1 VKTLRNLLPHLLILM
16 TVVLMWNR
24 CTSGGNSDR
33 EHTLKVYNWADYI
46 DESVLTEFEQWYE
59 QQTGEQVHVVYQT
72 FDINE
77 TMLTQIE
84 KGKED
89 YDLVCPSDY
98 MIERMMNLGLLLPID
113 TTLTGEVNYLNN
125 VSPYISKEM
134 GSITAESG
142 ARLNEYTIGYMWG
155 TTGILY
161 NADSVGYDDVQS
173 WAVLWNPAYK
183 GKILMK
189 DSGRD
194 TYAAAAIYAYRQEL
208 AEGRTTPTQVINDTS
223 DEAIAR
229 VEALLKAQKPLLF
242 GWEVDFGKE
251 YMTKGKALLN
261 LAWSGD
267 AIWAM
272 DEAALSGVRL
282 DYAVPAE
289 GSNIWFDGWVI
300 PKYAQNVKAAHYFI
314 NFLCRPDIALRNM
327 EAIGYV
333 STVATPEIL
342 QAVTDSTLTETVD
355 ASYFFGSGS
364 DSVLVNPIMY
374 PPLSVV
380 QKCGI
385 MRDFGA
391 RNAQVFDMW
400 SNVKGNQLSIGIIL
414 VIVCVLGGIAGYS
427 IYAFTRKSRRNRKAK
442 KSPHKR
448 A

>member
-1 VKTLRNLLPHLLILM
+1 
-16 TVVLMWNR
+16 
-24 CTSGGNSDR
+24 
-33 EHTLKVYNWADYI
+33 
-46 DESVLTEFEQWYE
+46 
-59 QQTGEQVHVVYQT
+59 
-72 FDINE
+72 
-77 TMLTQIE
+77 
-84 KGKED
+84 
-89 YDLVCPSDY
+89 
-98 MIERMMNLGLLLPID
+98 
-113 TTLTGEVNYLNN
+113 
-125 VSPYISKEM
+125 M
-134 GSITAESG
+134 GYY
-142 ARLNEYTIGYMWG
+142 R
-155 TTGILY
+155 ILY

-208 AEGRTTPTQVINDTS
+208 AEGSTTPTQVINDTS

-289 GSNIWFDGWVI
+289 GAISGLTGGSFPSM
-300 PKYAQNVKAAHYFI
+300 PKTSRRPTTLSTSFAAGH
-314 NFLCRPDIALRNM
+314 CSPKHGSHRLRQHC
-327 EAIGYV
+327 GY
-333 STVATPEIL
+333 PEIL

-414 VIVCVLGGIAGYS
+414 VIVCAGGN
-427 IYAFTRKSRRNRKAK
+427 SRIQYLCLHPEIPPQQESEKIP
-442 KSPHKR
+442 SQR